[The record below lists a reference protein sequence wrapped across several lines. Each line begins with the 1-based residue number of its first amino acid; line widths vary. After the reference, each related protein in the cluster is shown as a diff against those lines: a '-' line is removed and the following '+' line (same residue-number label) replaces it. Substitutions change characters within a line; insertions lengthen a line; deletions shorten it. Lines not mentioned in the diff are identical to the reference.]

1 MSAPVPA
8 TVTRSTVGAF
18 EVNVW
23 TAGAGTPVVYL
34 HGYERHPGGAPFLER
49 LAERHLVHAPEQP
62 GYGTSTG
69 LTEVRDILDLVLM
82 YRSLIGGWGH
92 ERVAVIGHS
101 TGGMLAAELAIV
113 APELVD
119 KLILVDAFGL
129 WIDDVPTLDPF
140 GPAAVVQQATWHDP
154 RQRPDP
160 EPTIFVDDPDDPAAG
175 LMFEAQNRAAATK
188 LMWPIAERGLRRRL
202 PYLTTPTLIVHGA
215 SDGLLPL
222 RYASELS
229 ELIPGSKLHVIDHA
243 GHYPMI
249 ERESDFIA
257 AVEEFLQP

>member
-1 MSAPVPA
+1 VGG
-8 TVTRSTVGAF
+8 TVTRSVVGGF
-18 EVNVW
+18 DVNVW
-23 TAGAGTPVVYL
+23 TAGSGSPVIYL
-34 HGYERHPGGAPFLER
+34 HGYERHPGGASFLER
-49 LAERHLVHAPEQP
+49 LAEHHLVHAPEQP

-69 LTEVRDILDLVLM
+69 LTEVRDILDLVLF
-82 YRSLIGGWGH
+82 YRSLISGWGH
-92 ERVAVIGHS
+92 HSVAVIGHS

-113 APELVD
+113 APELVA

-129 WIDDVPTLDPF
+129 WIDDLPTLDPF
-140 GPAAVVQQATWHDP
+140 GPAALVTEATWHDP

-160 EPTIFVDDPDDPAAG
+160 EPTIFVGDPDDPAGG

-222 RYASELS
+222 RYATELR
-229 ELIPGSKLHVIDHA
+229 ELIPDAELRVVERA

-249 ERESDFIA
+249 EQED
-257 AVEEFLQP
+257 EFLTHVHYFLRG

>member
-1 MSAPVPA
+1 MSSPLGH
-8 TVTRSTVGAF
+8 TVTRSTVGPF
-18 EVNVW
+18 DVNVW
-23 TAGAGTPVVYL
+23 TAGAGSPVIYL

-49 LAERHLVHAPEQP
+49 LAEHHLVYAPEQP

-69 LTEVRDILDLVLM
+69 LTEVRDIFDLVLF
-82 YRSLIGGWGH
+82 YRSLIGAWGH
-92 ERVAVIGHS
+92 DSVAVVGHS

-129 WIDDVPTLDPF
+129 WIDDLPTLDPF
-140 GPAAVVQQATWHDP
+140 GPAALVMQATWHDP
-154 RQRPDP
+154 QRRPDP
-160 EPTIFVDDPDDPAAG
+160 EPTIFVADPHDPTAG
-175 LMFEAQNRAAATK
+175 HMFEAQNRAAATK

-202 PYLTTPTLIVHGA
+202 PYLATPTLIVHGA

-222 RYASELS
+222 RYATELS
-229 ELIPGSKLHVIDHA
+229 ELIPGSELRVIEHA

-249 ERESDFIA
+249 EQA
-257 AVEEFLQP
+257 NEFLAHVEDFLQA

>member
-1 MSAPVPA
+1 MSSPVGG
-8 TVTRSTVGAF
+8 TLTRTTVGTF
-18 EVNVW
+18 DVNVW
-23 TAGAGTPVVYL
+23 TAGAGSPVIYL

-49 LAERHLVHAPEQP
+49 LAAHHLVYAPEQP

-69 LTEVRDILDLVLM
+69 LSEVRDIFDLVLF
-82 YRSLIGGWGH
+82 YRRLIAGWGH
-92 ERVAVIGHS
+92 DSVAVVGHS

-129 WIDDVPTLDPF
+129 WIDDLPTLDPF
-140 GPAAVVQQATWHDP
+140 GPAALVAQATWHDP
-154 RQRPDP
+154 QRRPDP
-160 EPTIFVDDPDDPAAG
+160 EPTIFVDDPDDPAG
-175 LMFEAQNRAAATK
+175 RQMFEAQNRAAATK

-202 PYLTTPTLIVHGA
+202 PYLATPTLIVHGA

-222 RYASELS
+222 RYATEMR
-229 ELIPGSKLHVIDHA
+229 ELIPGSKLRVIEHA

-249 ERESDFIA
+249 EQES
-257 AVEEFLQP
+257 EFLAHVEDFLHA